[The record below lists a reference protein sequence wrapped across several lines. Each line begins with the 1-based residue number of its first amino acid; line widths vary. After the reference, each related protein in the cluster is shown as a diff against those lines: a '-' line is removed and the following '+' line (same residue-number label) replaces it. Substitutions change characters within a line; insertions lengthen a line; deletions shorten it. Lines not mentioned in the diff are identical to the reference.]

1 MVNHKLAR
9 WAQRSLSI
17 SAVLFLGTVALV
29 FLAGLFLPDHFE
41 VQRTLTIDATRERIH
56 PHLIDLANW
65 REWTPWE
72 KTDATLVHEYSDPSS
87 GVGAWHLWRGE
98 DVGAGRIEITAADVE
113 RGVWYDM
120 SFDLDP
126 DPMRGAL
133 RYLPSDTGVL
143 LEWSLRGE
151 LNGPLERAIGPI
163 LTWRA
168 DAEFEECLAALAR
181 LIADSG

>member
-9 WAQRSLSI
+9 WAQRSLTI

-87 GVGAWHLWRGE
+87 GLGALPLLPGHDG
-98 DVGAGRIEITAADVE
+98 GAGDALPQPVGGRRGSGRWAEGGRARPGRAGSTSTGIPTAGSRLSGA
-113 RGVWYDM
+113 RPRT
-120 SFDLDP
+120 SFS
-126 DPMRGAL
+126 RCRTVISCA
-133 RYLPSDTGVL
+133 
-143 LEWSLRGE
+143 
-151 LNGPLERAIGPI
+151 
-163 LTWRA
+163 
-168 DAEFEECLAALAR
+168 
-181 LIADSG
+181 